1 MEKLITENL
10 VLRKAR
16 KSDLE
21 KIWENVWKDEKIAEN
36 MLWKP
41 TKKYEDAVER
51 LNRTIK
57 YQAENIAYFICLKS
71 NDEPIG
77 FAGIKEKETG
87 IYEESGICIAGKYQG
102 KGYGKEVVKALKQL
116 VFEKLNGNR
125 FLYGCFSNNEKSKKV
140 CISQGFKY
148 LSSEN
153 KIREWDN
160 KEFIVDYYYFDKKMY
175 FETKI

>member
-16 KSDLE
+16 EADLK
-21 KIWENVWKDEKIAEN
+21 KIWKNIWNDEQIAET
-36 MLWKP
+36 MLWK
-41 TKKYEDAVER
+41 TTNTYEEAVER

-57 YQAENIAYFICLKS
+57 YQADNYAYFVCLKS

-77 FAGIKEKETG
+77 FAGIREKECG
-87 IYEESGICIAGKYQG
+87 IYEESGICIARKYQG
-102 KGYGKEVVKALKQL
+102 RGYGKEVLKALKQL
-116 VFEKLNGNR
+116 VFQELKGNR
-125 FLYGCFSNNEKSKKV
+125 FLYGCFSNNEKSRKM

-153 KIREWDN
+153 TIRDWDN
-160 KEFIVDYYYFDKKMY
+160 KEFIVDY
-175 FETKI
+175 